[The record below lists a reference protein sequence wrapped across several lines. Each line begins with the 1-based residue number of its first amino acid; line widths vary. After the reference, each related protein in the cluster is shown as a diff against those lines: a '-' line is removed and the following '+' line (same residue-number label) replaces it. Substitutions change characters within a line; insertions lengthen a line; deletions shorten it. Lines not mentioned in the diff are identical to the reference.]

1 MHVTS
6 CRATSFTWIKTG
18 IHVDRYVCHNWR
30 FEDKFV
36 LLLSSLL
43 LLLFKMNSG
52 SPFQLY
58 IYKKWQKNLVQFS
71 HRIWYETAMVWI
83 DQWIRPNWPQSEK
96 TTSLTSR
103 GLQQIRNNHWNHIHV
118 FCYQKI
124 LFDTLL
130 AYENSA
136 IIGLNKNNIKIN
148 WPPSWSS
155 CRTRLSWFVWYDC
168 VCKHK

>member
-1 MHVTS
+1 MLIVM
-6 CRATSFTWIKTG
+6 CVKTG
-18 IHVDRYVCHNWR
+18 ESRINLYYYYHHYYYFCLNWTVEAH
-30 FEDKFV
+30 FSYIFTKSDKKTWSNSATESGMKQRWSELTNEFV
-36 LLLSSLL
+36 RI
-43 LLLFKMNSG
+43 G
-52 SPFQLY
+52 HSP
-58 IYKKWQKNLVQFS
+58 K
-71 HRIWYETAMVWI
+71 
-83 DQWIRPNWPQSEK
+83 RPR
-96 TTSLTSR
+96 LTSR

-148 WPPSWSS
+148 WPHSWSS